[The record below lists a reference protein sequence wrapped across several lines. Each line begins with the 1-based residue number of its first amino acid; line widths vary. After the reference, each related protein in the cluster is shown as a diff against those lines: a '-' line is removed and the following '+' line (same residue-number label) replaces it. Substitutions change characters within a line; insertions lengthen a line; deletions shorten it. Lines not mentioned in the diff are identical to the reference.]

1 MYTESRLALCAQR
14 LFVSAVICVNLR
26 PIKFSNSV
34 RLRRTAFAEVTA
46 FLTFYEIIKILAP
59 LHFLFSLMISGGL
72 SRPGGEVLRAG
83 QTMGANISAPLHF
96 ASAEREHKK
105 HISLLQ
111 RWK

>member
-1 MYTESRLALCAQR
+1 M
-14 LFVSAVICVNLR
+14 
-26 PIKFSNSV
+26 
-34 RLRRTAFAEVTA
+34 
-46 FLTFYEIIKILAP
+46 KILLFGKFRFYFEVNVLFTP

-83 QTMGANISAPLHF
+83 QTVGVNLSAPLHF
-96 ASAEREHKK
+96 ASAKREHKQ

>member
-1 MYTESRLALCAQR
+1 LSNPKRIQIEEKRDISG
-14 LFVSAVICVNLR
+14 NLE
-26 PIKFSNSV
+26 K
-34 RLRRTAFAEVTA
+34 LD
-46 FLTFYEIIKILAP
+46 P

-83 QTMGANISAPLHF
+83 QTVGANLSAPLHF
-96 ASAEREHKK
+96 ASAKREHKK